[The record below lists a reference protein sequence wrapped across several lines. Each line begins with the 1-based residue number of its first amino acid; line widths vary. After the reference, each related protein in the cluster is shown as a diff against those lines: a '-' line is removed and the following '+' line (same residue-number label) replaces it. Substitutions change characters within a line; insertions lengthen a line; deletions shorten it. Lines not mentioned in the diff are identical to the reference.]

1 MSKVG
6 KKPIEIPQGV
16 NVKVNDNNSIE
27 FKGKEGT
34 ITLLILPSTK
44 VELEDSQIFVTSE
57 GDEGQSRA
65 NWGTMRA
72 LAQNAVSGVNGGFL
86 KELEIQGVGYRAAME
101 GNNLVL
107 NVGFSHPVKFQ
118 TPEGIKISIEKN
130 SIKIFGVNKNL
141 VGEVAAKIRAIKKP
155 EPYKGKGIRYKGEA
169 VKLKAGKKVAGATG
183 AAAA

>member
-1 MSKVG
+1 MSKIG

-16 NVKVNDNNSIE
+16 TVKVNDANSIE
-27 FKGKEGT
+27 FKGKEGA
-34 ITLLILPSTK
+34 ITLPVLTHTK
-44 VELEDSQIFVTSE
+44 VELKDSQIFISSD
-57 GDEGQSRA
+57 GDDSQSRA

-72 LAQNAVSGVNGGFL
+72 LAQNAVTGVNGGFV
-86 KELEIQGVGYRAAME
+86 KELEIQGVGYRVAME

-130 SIKIFGVNKNL
+130 FIKVFGVNKNS
-141 VGEVAAKIRAIKKP
+141 VGQAAAKIRAIKKP
-155 EPYKGKGIRYKGEA
+155 EPYKGKGIRYKGES

-183 AAAA
+183 AAAK